1 MNRHSREYIKG
12 ILRAYPLLE
21 DKIAERKLALLHP
34 ESKESD
40 ENIGGGSSGQVGS
53 VVETVAVKIADD
65 EEIQLLER
73 YKRTIGDT
81 LQGLHKDVQDV
92 IDCRYL
98 KGMNQKET
106 ADKLGLTIAMIRCY
120 EEEAFRKLRRKLN
133 LLP

>member
-12 ILRAYPLLE
+12 ILRAYPFLE

-40 ENIGGGSSGQVGS
+40 ENIGGGSSNRTS
-53 VVETVAVKIADD
+53 DVVAAVAVKIADD
-65 EEIQLLER
+65 EDIQLLER

-106 ADKLGLTIAMIRCY
+106 ADKLGLTVAMIRCY
-120 EEEAFRKLRRKLN
+120 EEEAFRKLCKRLN

>member
-12 ILRAYPLLE
+12 ILRAYPFLE

-40 ENIGGGSSGQVGS
+40 ENIGGGSSNRTS
-53 VVETVAVKIADD
+53 DVVASVAVKIADD
-65 EEIQLLER
+65 EDIQLLER

-106 ADKLGLTIAMIRCY
+106 ADKLGLTIAIIRCY
-120 EEEAFRKLRRKLN
+120 EEEAFRKLCKRLN

>member
-12 ILRAYPLLE
+12 ILRAYPFLE

-40 ENIGGGSSGQVGS
+40 ENIGGGSSNRTS
-53 VVETVAVKIADD
+53 DVVAAVAVKIADD

-106 ADKLGLTIAMIRCY
+106 SEELQMTVATIRIC
-120 EEEAFRKLRRKLN
+120 EEKAFRELRRKLK